1 MDAKTTT
8 AAAIMRSLSKL
19 KLPGT
24 SPTLSSRQRGEEG
37 PRGGCRS
44 TRRMRPA
51 DSLLANLFTG
61 ASAVKAP
68 YAQLKDPAGGSK
80 DATAVGNTAL
90 SAHTEESGQPRAR
103 GDSSYRRLA
112 SKKLIYIELDLLRA
126 SVEVL
131 GKGAFRMV
139 TWCTWQD
146 GERRRVPES
155 RRAGFRRNRRLAAS
169 GLLLRQGP
177 EAPRSAAA
185 VAVASLILVR

>member
-1 MDAKTTT
+1 VRKQPAQWRRRWRQTWHASSTSYCAGSTPTLRLLGPERDGGADGRRRDDYGSSMDAKTTT

-80 DATAVGNTAL
+80 DATAV
-90 SAHTEESGQPRAR
+90 AR
-103 GDSSYRRLA
+103 GQHRP
-112 SKKLIYIELDLLRA
+112 LRA
-126 SVEVL
+126 H
-131 GKGAFRMV
+131 GGIGPAA
-139 TWCTWQD
+139 
-146 GERRRVPES
+146 
-155 RRAGFRRNRRLAAS
+155 RAWR
-169 GLLLRQGP
+169 LLLP
-177 EAPRSAAA
+177 P
-185 VAVASLILVR
+185 V

>member
-103 GDSSYRRLA
+103 GDSSYRR
-112 SKKLIYIELDLLRA
+112 YELGPSHRRMQHAAQTAAGSNRFLTALRCRPA
-126 SVEVL
+126 R
-131 GKGAFRMV
+131 GWR
-139 TWCTWQD
+139 
-146 GERRRVPES
+146 
-155 RRAGFRRNRRLAAS
+155 
-169 GLLLRQGP
+169 
-177 EAPRSAAA
+177 PRS
-185 VAVASLILVR
+185 